1 MIKKAALIVMIA
13 FCLGAT
19 GCSSLG
25 ELVALDPT
33 LYSQTRHDVSPSIQP
48 LMDTNS
54 SKSFAVFNNNPYA
67 LHLEFEEADL
77 QSYQT
82 PVNGDGGASLNAYA
96 ACLTLKVMF

>member
-1 MIKKAALIVMIA
+1 
-13 FCLGAT
+13 
-19 GCSSLG
+19 
-25 ELVALDPT
+25 
-33 LYSQTRHDVSPSIQP
+33 
-48 LMDTNS
+48 MDTNS

-77 QSYQT
+77 ESYQT